1 MFEGV
6 SLIVHVA
13 LGRPFTQLGVSF
25 KIVLYMHSNMICLP
39 LDKRTL
45 YTLQHS
51 LLQTVLSLSRRL
63 FESFAN

>member
-39 LDKRTL
+39 FDKRTL
-45 YTLQHS
+45 YTLQP
-51 LLQTVLSLSRRL
+51 LQTVLSLSRRL